1 MGGAGGILATEGCG
15 MNRSL
20 ELVKHVARR
29 RGWAAPRATWSKI
42 RARAVPLGTSH
53 APLRRGEAVSGALER
68 FRQSPFEPIIRGVG
82 GWSFSYAFQ

>member
-1 MGGAGGILATEGCG
+1 
-15 MNRSL
+15 MNRSP
-20 ELVKHVARR
+20 ELVKHVAPQ

-53 APLRRGEAVSGALER
+53 APFEAVSDALER

-82 GWSFSYAFQ
+82 GWSFSYTFQGPLYDS